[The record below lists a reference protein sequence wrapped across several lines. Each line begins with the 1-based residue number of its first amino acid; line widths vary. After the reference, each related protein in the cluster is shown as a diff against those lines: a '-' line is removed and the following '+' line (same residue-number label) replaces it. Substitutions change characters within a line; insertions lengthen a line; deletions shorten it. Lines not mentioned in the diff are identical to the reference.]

1 MLEIFAY
8 PFMQK
13 AFAASLLIGLTC
25 SFLGSFVILRGM
37 TFMGSGVSHAAFTG
51 AALGVL
57 LQVAVPQVLAFVFSA
72 VMALLIGRIV
82 ERGTVKHDVAI
93 GILFTTNVALGFVFV
108 AMMTEVSTDVLS
120 LLWGDVLAASW
131 TDVVLIALAGLL
143 SIGTVLGLFKE
154 YRAYIFSETLA
165 RACGIPVR
173 RLTYGLLFL
182 VAFLVVTAL
191 DTVGALMISA
201 FMIIPAAT
209 ALQLTY
215 RLERMV
221 LFSVLFG
228 LNASVLGLFAA
239 FYLNLPSGAAIVVI
253 AAIQFGLVFLVSPK
267 RRR

>member
-1 MLEIFAY
+1 MLEMFAY

-13 AFAASLLIGLTC
+13 AFVASVLIGVTC
-25 SFLGSFVILRGM
+25 SFLGTFVILRGM

-57 LQVAVPQVLAFVFSA
+57 LDVPVPQVLAFAFSA
-72 VMALLIGRIV
+72 LMALLIGHIV
-82 ERGTVKHDVAI
+82 ARGAVKHDVAI

-108 AMMTEVSTDVLS
+108 ALMTEISTDVLS

-131 TDVVLIALAGLL
+131 TDVALIALAGLL
-143 SIGTVLGLFKE
+143 SVGVVLGLFKE
-154 YRAYIFSETLA
+154 YRAYIFSESLA
-165 RACGIPVR
+165 QACGIPVR

-215 RLERMV
+215 RLEHMV
-221 LFSVLFG
+221 VFSVLFG
-228 LNASVLGLFAA
+228 LSASVLGLFAA

-253 AAIQFGLVFLVSPK
+253 AAVQFALVFPIAPK
-267 RRR
+267 RRG